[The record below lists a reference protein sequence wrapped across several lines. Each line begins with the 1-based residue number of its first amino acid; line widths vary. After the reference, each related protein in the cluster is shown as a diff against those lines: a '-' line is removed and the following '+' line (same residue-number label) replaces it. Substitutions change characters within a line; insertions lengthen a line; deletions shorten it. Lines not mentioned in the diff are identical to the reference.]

1 MLEEFMVEFTLNY
14 PHKDETK
21 ELKIK
26 QGEILFLVGANGTG
40 KSTLMHHFAAQNFRK
55 VLRVTAH
62 RQVWF
67 QSNSIDLT
75 PASRVQLEN
84 NITQNDQN
92 EQSRW
97 KDDYAAQRSQVIIFD
112 LLNSE
117 NVEAR
122 KIADAAKAGNMKE
135 VEMLAKNQSPVQKMN
150 DILRIS
156 NLHFQV
162 QVDKESNLVA
172 TRDRIQ
178 QYSIAQLSDGERNS
192 LLIIANVLTAPKNT
206 LILLDEPER
215 HLHRSIVSPLINTLL
230 GYREDCAFVVSTH
243 DVTLPHDQK
252 NSSAL
257 LLREYFYTPKSWVT
271 DHIDNID
278 EMDEEVSLA
287 VLGSRRILLFVEGSN
302 SSLDIQ
308 LYQILYPNVSIKAL
322 GSCMDVER
330 AVKGIRATK
339 ENHWILAYG
348 IIDRDNKQD
357 DECKKLH
364 EKGIIPLEQY
374 SVESL
379 YYHPVVVR
387 AILNRVASLS
397 NHIDVDSTMK
407 EIQDAVI
414 EEVQKQ
420 QDTLAAKLVERKVR
434 DLAARKSP
442 NWKEILKENV
452 DVSFST
458 VDILKEEKKYISSLF
473 KDKDIEKLICRY
485 PVRETQVLTIIVNK
499 CQFLDKKKYEAAVRK
514 MLIDSEESLN
524 IVRNLIAPATK
535 YLN

>member
-112 LLNSE
+112 LLDSE

-330 AVKGIRATK
+330 AVKGISK
-339 ENHWILAYG
+339 
-348 IIDRDNKQD
+348 
-357 DECKKLH
+357 
-364 EKGIIPLEQY
+364 
-374 SVESL
+374 
-379 YYHPVVVR
+379 
-387 AILNRVASLS
+387 VA
-397 NHIDVDSTMK
+397 
-407 EIQDAVI
+407 
-414 EEVQKQ
+414 
-420 QDTLAAKLVERKVR
+420 
-434 DLAARKSP
+434 
-442 NWKEILKENV
+442 
-452 DVSFST
+452 
-458 VDILKEEKKYISSLF
+458 
-473 KDKDIEKLICRY
+473 
-485 PVRETQVLTIIVNK
+485 
-499 CQFLDKKKYEAAVRK
+499 QFV
-514 MLIDSEESLN
+514 
-524 IVRNLIAPATK
+524 
-535 YLN
+535 